1 MRYRAA
7 ALFAIMVPTLSC
19 EASSTTALRG
29 PPREVIE
36 SCITNAATRLK
47 FNGSIFASLGDVRIE
62 RSFGT
67 SDAAGEVSVNSKTR
81 FSLGSASKMF
91 TAMAIA
97 RLVDR
102 SAIDLNAPIGRYLP
116 DLKPEFSSIT
126 VAQLLNHTSGLGDY
140 LDPRNKTIID
150 AALTATDLLP
160 LALTTAP
167 SFPPGSKRAYS
178 NSGFVVLG
186 AIIEKVSG
194 MSYAKFVQKEILT
207 RLGMTH
213 TQFLAAG
220 SAEPM
225 TRMSPGGMLD
235 APIPSPLRDL
245 HASPAGGVVS
255 TTEDIAKFL
264 TALSNGAL
272 IRRAT
277 LEEFL
282 LPRADPSGAPGNYGY
297 GFNVRIGPPLRVGHG
312 GGAPGVNAEIAYYP
326 DTRWQLVALSNN
338 DPPTASRMVTV
349 LEKTI
354 FAPDPEHAC
363 AGALADPLL
372 FAPLPTRP

>member
-7 ALFAIMVPTLSC
+7 TLFAIMVPILCC
-19 EASSTTALRG
+19 ESSSAVLHS
-29 PPREVIE
+29 PPREVIATCLT
-36 SCITNAATRLK
+36 SAAATLK
-47 FNGSIFASLGDVRIE
+47 FNGSIFLSLSNLRME

-67 SDAAGEVSVNSKTR
+67 SDAAGQVPIDSETR

-97 RLVDR
+97 RLIDR
-102 SAIDLNAPIGRYLP
+102 GAIDLNAPINRYLP
-116 DLKPEFSSIT
+116 NLKPAFSSIT

-160 LALTTAP
+160 LALATAP
-167 SFPPGSKRAYS
+167 SFLPGSKRAYS

-225 TRMSPGGMLD
+225 TRMSPSGMLD

-255 TTEDIAKFL
+255 TTGDIAKFL
-264 TALSNGAL
+264 TALGNETL

-277 LEEFL
+277 LAEFL
-282 LPRADPSGAPGNYGY
+282 LPRADPSREPGNYGY

-349 LEKTI
+349 LEKAI
-354 FAPDPEHAC
+354 FAPDPERAC

-372 FAPLPTRP
+372 FAPLPTRH

>member
-1 MRYRAA
+1 MSYRAL
-7 ALFAIMVPTLSC
+7 ALSAIMVPILSC
-19 EASSTTALRG
+19 ESTGAALHLPSRQ
-29 PPREVIE
+29 VIE
-36 SCITNAATRLK
+36 ACVRSAAETLK
-47 FNGSIFASLGDVRIE
+47 FNGSILVALDGLRVE
-62 RSFGT
+62 QSFGT
-67 SDAAGEVSVNSKTR
+67 SDAAGRVPIDRETR
-81 FSLGSASKMF
+81 FSVGSASKML
-91 TAMAIA
+91 TAVAIG

-102 SAIDLNAPIGRYLP
+102 GAIDLNAAIGRYLP
-116 DLKPEFSSIT
+116 GLRPEFSSIT

-140 LDPRNKTIID
+140 LDLKNKTTID
-150 AALTATDLLP
+150 AARTATDLLP
-160 LALTTAP
+160 LALASAP
-167 SFPPGSKRAYS
+167 AFPPGSKRAYS

-194 MSYAKFVQKEILT
+194 MSYAQFVQKEILT
-207 RLGMTH
+207 PLGMNH
-213 TQFLAAG
+213 TQFIAAG

-235 APIPSPLRDL
+235 SPIPSPLRDL

-255 TTEDIAKFL
+255 TTGDLTKFL
-264 TALSNGAL
+264 TALGNAKL

-277 LEEFL
+277 LTKFIL
-282 LPRADPSGAPGNYGY
+282 ARPDPSGDAGSYGY

-326 DTRWQLVALSNN
+326 ATRWQLIALSNN

-354 FAPDPEHAC
+354 FAPEPEIAC

-372 FAPLPTRP
+372 LAPLPARR